1 MVTITCFLHS
11 PSGEGDYLWLVK
23 VVTSDI
29 IGAGTDASV
38 FIQVHTAIEKKARGD
53 NDDDEEEEEEEE
65 GVSQIISE
73 RLWLEDRPEYFER
86 GQVDE
91 FRVKLPRSIG
101 LSVTGLT
108 VGHDNSNPY
117 PEWHL
122 DYIELLSE
130 DLGMLK

>member
-1 MVTITCFLHS
+1 MVAITGFFLTS
-11 PSGEGDYLWLVK
+11 LPSSSGEGHLWLVK

-29 IGAGTDASV
+29 RGAGTDARV
-38 FIQVHTAIEKKARGD
+38 FIQVHAAGEKEERAGKGD
-53 NDDDEEEEEEEE
+53 E
-65 GVSQIISE
+65 GIKEVTSE

-91 FRVKLPRSIG
+91 FRVTLPQSIG
-101 LSVTGLT
+101 SNVTGLT

-122 DYIELLSE
+122 DHVELLSE
-130 DLGMLK
+130 SLGMLQ